1 MNISYEKLDNMS
13 SKIISDKTTDNYT
26 EVYCENPDRWE
37 FNAPHHFTVF
47 AKTNKYEIPCKT
59 LLTEINI
66 QKGPIKEN
74 GINGVNNEDLL
85 LIVMA
90 RLMAFQESEYA
101 CYENADALNHLEMA
115 LDSLR
120 KRTNRRIKEN
130 KEGTSI
136 V

>member
-1 MNISYEKLDNMS
+1 M
-13 SKIISDKTTDNYT
+13 
-26 EVYCENPDRWE
+26 
-37 FNAPHHFTVF
+37 
-47 AKTNKYEIPCKT
+47 PCKT

-74 GINGVNNEDLL
+74 DINGVNNEDLL